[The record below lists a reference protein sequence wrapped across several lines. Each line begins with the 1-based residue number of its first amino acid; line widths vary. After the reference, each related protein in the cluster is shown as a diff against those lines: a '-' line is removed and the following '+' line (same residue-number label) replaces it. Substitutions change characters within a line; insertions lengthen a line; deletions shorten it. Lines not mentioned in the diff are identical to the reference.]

1 MNNYLKDVRQS
12 AFSLVY
18 YRNILHDRL
27 LVLYL
32 DIISLL
38 LEKELTDLKKD
49 ELQNKYYE
57 LLSVL
62 LDRGQELVTTGHDL
76 WRDYIINLILYS
88 ENAFTE
94 KAGAESYQQLPS
106 AFHQFM
112 QHDLRSLQKLAS
124 LGGKE
129 MQELVREKL
138 GNTLCGQLLSWDGI
152 KMAGKNDSVPNPIAP
167 LLEAFYASRDWG
179 MLAPALAEFYYSH
192 GVGHFAKYHFFRWVV
207 HNGTGRLEGVEEP
220 DKIRLEQL
228 YEYRKEQ
235 EKVIQNTEY
244 FLAGFPANNVLLYGD
259 RGTGKSST
267 VKALVNKYG
276 NRGLR
281 LVELQKQDMKYFPE
295 VLKILRKKP
304 QRFIIF
310 IDDLSFEENEN
321 EYRELKALLEGGVE
335 AKPDNVVIYAT
346 SNRRHLVK
354 ERFSDKEITGY
365 DGDEVRRMD
374 TIQEKMSL
382 ADRFGITVTFISPD
396 QKRYLKI
403 VESMVKERKLEIS
416 LQELERRALQW
427 ELNGNSR
434 SPRTAKQFV
443 DFLEGQLGMLKG
455 ANIS

>member
-1 MNNYLKDVRQS
+1 MNSCLKEVRES

-18 YRNILHDRL
+18 YRNILQDHL
-27 LVLYL
+27 LGLHL
-32 DIISLL
+32 DIVSLL
-38 LEKELTDLKKD
+38 MEKELSDQRQA
-49 ELQNKYYE
+49 ELHAKYYE
-57 LLSVL
+57 LLSAL
-62 LDRGQELVTTGHDL
+62 LDKGGKIVTTGHDL
-76 WRDYIINLILYS
+76 WRDYLVNLILYS

-94 KAGAESYQQLPS
+94 KAGAEPYQQMAPVFYQLV
-106 AFHQFM
+106 

-129 MQELVREKL
+129 MRELVREKL
-138 GNTLCGQLLSWDGI
+138 GSTLCGELLSWDGI
-152 KMAGKNDSVPNPIAP
+152 KITGKNNPVTSPILP
-167 LLEAFYASRDWG
+167 LLESFQASADWA
-179 MLAPALAEFYYSH
+179 MLAPVLAEFYYSH

-207 HNGTGRLEGVEEP
+207 NNGTGCLEGVEEP

-267 VKALVNKYG
+267 VKALINKYG

-304 QRFIIF
+304 QHFIIF
-310 IDDLSFEENEN
+310 IDDLSFEDNES

-335 AKPDNVVIYAT
+335 AKPQNVVIYAT

-374 TIQEKMSL
+374 TIQEKLSL
-382 ADRFGITVTFISPD
+382 ADRFGITLTFISPD

-403 VESMVKERKLEIS
+403 VESMVKERKLDIS
-416 LQELERRALQW
+416 PQELERRALQW
-427 ELNGNSR
+427 EINGNGR

-443 DFLEGQLGMLKG
+443 DFLEGQLGLLKG

>member
-18 YRNILHDRL
+18 YRNILQDRL

-32 DIISLL
+32 DIVSLL
-38 LEKELTDLKKD
+38 LEKELTDLKKE

-57 LLSVL
+57 LLSAL
-62 LDRGQELVTTGHDL
+62 LDKGGKIVTTGHDL
-76 WRDYIINLILYS
+76 WRDYVVNLILYS

-94 KAGAESYQQLPS
+94 KAGAESYQQMAPV
-106 AFHQFM
+106 FHQLV
-112 QHDLRSLQKLAS
+112 QHDLRSLQQLAC
-124 LGGKE
+124 LGGRE
-129 MQELVREKL
+129 LRELVGEKL
-138 GNTLCGQLLSWDGI
+138 GNVAREILSWEGI
-152 KMAGKNDSVPNPIAP
+152 KYGEKSNAAPTPITS
-167 LLEAFYASRDWG
+167 LLEAFQASADWG
-179 MLAPALAEFYYSH
+179 MLAPTLAEFYYNH
-192 GVGHFAKYHFFRWVV
+192 GVGQFAKYHFFRWVV
-207 HNGTGRLEGVEEP
+207 NNGTGRLEGVEEP

-267 VKALVNKYG
+267 VKALINKYG
-276 NRGLR
+276 VRGLR

-304 QRFIIF
+304 QHFIIF
-310 IDDLSFEENEN
+310 IDDLSFEDNEN

-335 AKPDNVVIYAT
+335 AKPQNVVIYAT

-374 TIQEKMSL
+374 TIQEKLSL
-382 ADRFGITVTFISPD
+382 ADRFGITLTFISPD

-403 VESMVKERKLEIS
+403 VEHMVKERKLEIS
-416 LQELERRALQW
+416 VQELERRALQW
-427 ELNGNSR
+427 EINGNGR

-443 DFLEGQLGMLKG
+443 DFLEGQLGLLKG